1 MARKPR
7 LWYPGATYHL
17 MERGIR
23 RQAIYSDYTDYQTFL
38 AILKRSLKKY
48 SCTLHAFCLM
58 TNHFHLLLETSDT
71 PVGSFMKHLACT
83 YATYYNRKYSYLGHL
98 FEGRYCSGLVKDDS
112 YFLQTSRYIHLN
124 PVKAQIVS
132 YPEDYTWSSYRTF
145 LGLADDKITVTNQ
158 TLSYFGKYGIQ
169 KYRDFV
175 DTPGQKFKVSEQKIQ
190 KEMGE
195 NDLWLPW

>member
-112 YFLQTSRYIHLN
+112 YFLQTS
-124 PVKAQIVS
+124 P
-132 YPEDYTWSSYRTF
+132 WSSYRTF

>member
-83 YATYYNRKYSYLGHL
+83 YATYYNRKQCKGVRHPYVFLNFFTCFCSKRCPGYTGYYHCQCY
-98 FEGRYCSGLVKDDS
+98 RYRQEP
-112 YFLQTSRYIHLN
+112 F
-124 PVKAQIVS
+124 P
-132 YPEDYTWSSYRTF
+132 
-145 LGLADDKITVTNQ
+145 
-158 TLSYFGKYGIQ
+158 
-169 KYRDFV
+169 
-175 DTPGQKFKVSEQKIQ
+175 
-190 KEMGE
+190 
-195 NDLWLPW
+195 